1 MITQENCIIKI
12 SMCMNNW
19 CSHAASLGTVL
30 GSRSY
35 IPNRAEN
42 GLPDEKEYARKIANL
57 EFDKTYFYIFGED
70 GVSEGKQD
78 AAEVINYYSLYPN
91 SSNNIIDIEGDITNI
106 LSISLIDLSGKVVI
120 HYPKGTDNIDV
131 QFLMDGMYILLI
143 NHKNGKNEFHKI
155 VVQ

>member
-1 MITQENCIIKI
+1 MITQKNSIIKI

-19 CSHAASLGTVL
+19 CSHAASLGTLL

-35 IPNRAEN
+35 MPNRAEN

-78 AAEVINYYSLYPN
+78 LAEVINYYSLYPN
-91 SSNNIIDIEGDITNI
+91 PSNNIIEIEGNFSRISNI
-106 LSISLIDLSGKVVI
+106 ELLSSSGNIIKVFKATDLIDISTIPRGLYVMIINTKDGSHEVHKVVI
-120 HYPKGTDNIDV
+120 Y
-131 QFLMDGMYILLI
+131 
-143 NHKNGKNEFHKI
+143 
-155 VVQ
+155 